1 MTRAEAR
8 AVARRG
14 LSVSA
19 SCARRTPDVG
29 GSSHNGRMRTYEM
42 CERCFGT
49 GADPVQPFAE
59 APDEITFCIE
69 CFGEGCV
76 EALAEVEGAL
86 ARAS

>member
-1 MTRAEAR
+1 M
-8 AVARRG
+8 
-14 LSVSA
+14 
-19 SCARRTPDVG
+19 P
-29 GSSHNGRMRTYEM
+29 TYEM

-76 EALAEVEGAL
+76 VVIDAAFAGELAH
-86 ARAS
+86 AS